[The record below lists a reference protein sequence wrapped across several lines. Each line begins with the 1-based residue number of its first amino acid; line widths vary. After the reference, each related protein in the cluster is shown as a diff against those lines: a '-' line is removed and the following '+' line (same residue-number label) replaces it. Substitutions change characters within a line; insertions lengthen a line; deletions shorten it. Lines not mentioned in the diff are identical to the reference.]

1 MNIVSSALKIV
12 NYPHP
17 ALRHKAVPIKG
28 IDDRVRHLAAGM
40 LDLMYEAKGLGLA
53 APQVGMPYQMFVCTL
68 MGDKDVKEM
77 EYVLLNPV
85 IVERR
90 GTMEGEEGCLS
101 FPGMYRKVRR
111 ARTVKAQAYN
121 LDGRIL
127 DIEVS
132 DLASRIVQ
140 HETDH
145 LDGTLF
151 IDKLG
156 PIGQLSSRGDLAAFE
171 QEYRRAQR
179 RGEIPADAD
188 IERVLTELEKLA

>member
-1 MNIVSSALKIV
+1 MNIVTPALKIV

-28 IDDRVRHLAAGM
+28 IDERVRHLASAM

-53 APQVGMPYQMFVCTL
+53 APQVGMPYQMFVCNL
-68 MGDKDVKEM
+68 MGDKDIKEM
-77 EYVLLNPV
+77 EYVILNPV

-111 ARTVKAQAYN
+111 ARTVKARAYN
-121 LDGRIL
+121 LEGRIL

-132 DLASRIVQ
+132 DLQSRIIQ

-156 PIGQLSSRGDLAAFE
+156 PIGQLASRGELAAFE
-171 QEYRRAQR
+171 QEYRKAQK
-179 RGEIPADAD
+179 RGEIPPDAD
-188 IERVLTELEKLA
+188 IERVLTDLEQLA